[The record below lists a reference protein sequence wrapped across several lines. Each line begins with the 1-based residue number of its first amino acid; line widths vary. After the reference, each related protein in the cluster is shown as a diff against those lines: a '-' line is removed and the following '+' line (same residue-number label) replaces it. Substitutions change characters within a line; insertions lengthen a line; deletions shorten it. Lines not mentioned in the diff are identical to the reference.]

1 MKIKLFSFIGLFL
14 LLSIVGASSARADT
28 ISLDAIANAGWY
40 SEDLT
45 RTHLSIRDNDSGGYY
60 YQWSY
65 GNGNLPWSS
74 LNDLVTDLT
83 DDGILNTLGINVGN
97 WLLESGGDVFNH
109 PDSGIYKSMY
119 LPQGWYELTLAPESH
134 AYNLEDFW
142 GGSSWNAYVQ
152 IWADY
157 GDIFNFGE
165 GYPLYGTEEDAL
177 EYYRNC
183 VDGMR
188 IYLAQ
193 SADVYFFINDWNSV
207 DNDGIIT
214 LDIQPAPVP
223 EPGTLYLVASGL
235 TFFLARRRWSRK

>member
-1 MKIKLFSFIGLFL
+1 MTPE
-14 LLSIVGASSARADT
+14 AT
-28 ISLDAIANAGWY
+28 ITN
-40 SEDLT
+40 
-45 RTHLSIRDNDSGGYY
+45 GGY
-60 YQWSY
+60 
-65 GNGNLPWSS
+65 GDGTLPWGT
-74 LNDLVTDLT
+74 LKDLT
-83 DDGILNTLGINVGN
+83 DDLNDGVLDNAGGGAVGN

-109 PDSGIYKSMY
+109 PDSEIYKSMY
-119 LPQGWYELTLAPESH
+119 LPQGWYELTLTPESH

-142 GGSSWNAYVQ
+142 GESSWNAYVQ

-157 GDIFNFGE
+157 GDSFNFGE
-165 GYPLYGTEEDAL
+165 GYPLYGSEGDAL
-177 EYYRNC
+177 GYYHNYI
-183 VDGMR
+183 DGMR